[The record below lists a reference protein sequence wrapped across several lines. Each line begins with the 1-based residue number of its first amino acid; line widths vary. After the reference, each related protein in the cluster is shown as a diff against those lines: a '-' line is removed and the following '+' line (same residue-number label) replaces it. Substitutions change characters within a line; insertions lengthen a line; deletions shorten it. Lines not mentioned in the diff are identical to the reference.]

1 MGRKQKKIE
10 IHLLKNIIIT
20 TKVVLKSLSQVLNEH
35 NIIIKAEL
43 LYERYCYPNG
53 YGPLGLLFSSIHL
66 IVKCIDR

>member
-20 TKVVLKSLSQVLNEH
+20 TKVVLKSLSQVLKEH
-35 NIIIKAEL
+35 NIIIKADL
-43 LYERYCYPNG
+43 LYQRYCYPNS
-53 YGPLGLLFSSIHL
+53 YGSLGLL